1 MTNKVGSKGQIVI
14 EKGIRD
20 RLGIRPGYRAI
31 QLLVD
36 DHVELH
42 FIPPDHNH
50 SLMGI
55 LASHITRPIP
65 ESDDGWQVVKD
76 MTWTEAVNDKKN
88 LVDES

>member
-42 FIPPDHNH
+42 FIPPDHNR

-55 LASHITRPIP
+55 LASHVTRPIP

-76 MTWTEAVNDKKN
+76 TAWNEAVKGKKN